1 MTSILWF
8 KQQQIFKF
16 KRAEICRKMMELKFL
31 VKFTSTHCVLKHLTI
46 KIYVII
52 CCNEGNF
59 RWQSVNGDNGVY
71 DALQAYKGVDVFYA
85 LETG

>member
-1 MTSILWF
+1 
-8 KQQQIFKF
+8 
-16 KRAEICRKMMELKFL
+16 ME
-31 VKFTSTHCVLKHLTI
+31 STHCVLKHLTI
-46 KIYVII
+46 KIYVIV